1 MKMMDPDFITNFAL
15 WAEDLNLPYF
25 NIHHMVTKSQ
35 TLNARNTA
43 LIFSSFPSP
52 FTNQQACTTYC
63 FFFPKGLEKIIAQSL
78 QVLRFYC
85 LEQTNTALKY
95 NTFPKSR

>member
-1 MKMMDPDFITNFAL
+1 MKMMDTDFITNFAL

-52 FTNQQACTTYC
+52 FTNQQACNTYC
-63 FFFPKGLEKIIAQSL
+63 FFLSK
-78 QVLRFYC
+78 RFRENNSPEFTGSEI
-85 LEQTNTALKY
+85 LLSRTN
-95 NTFPKSR
+95 